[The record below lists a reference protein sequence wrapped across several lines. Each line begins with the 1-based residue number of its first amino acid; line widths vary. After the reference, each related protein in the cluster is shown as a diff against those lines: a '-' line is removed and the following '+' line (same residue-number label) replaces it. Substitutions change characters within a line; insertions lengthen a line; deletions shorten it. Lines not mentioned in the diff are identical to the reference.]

1 MSRLVT
7 GGGIVGLVLLLLAAA
22 MLTGCSRGPTESEVQ
37 HLLQE
42 HVDPKAEVVVV
53 ERIDSMN
60 AAERGETW
68 VVDTEATLRFPKAL
82 GDVARELGESGSA
95 EGPLDS
101 LGRLGLMLRFG
112 EFEAGETRPY
122 RARLELIEGQNGWML
137 ARDE

>member
-1 MSRLVT
+1 MSRPVT
-7 GGGIVGLVLLLLAAA
+7 GRGIVGLILLLATAILA
-22 MLTGCSRGPTESEVQ
+22 GCSRGPTEAEVQ
-37 HLLQE
+37 RLLQE
-42 HVDPKAEVVVV
+42 RIDPTAEVVVV

-82 GDVARELGESGSA
+82 GDVARELGESRSA
-95 EGPLDS
+95 DGPLDS

>member
-122 RARLELIEGQNGWML
+122 RARLELIEDQNSWML
-137 ARDE
+137 AREE